1 MADRNH
7 GGGVW
12 SVVLGLAGGAVGR
25 IIAGILAGLLAA
37 FGLVQTKPEAV
48 LPVDRLQQV
57 ARPDPFTGTEGRE
70 LERRIRELE
79 RVQAI
84 DDQHRLDAA
93 TGYTRIREL
102 ERRCQENNSRI
113 TAVEAWLNR
122 LEDQSFREWRD

>member
-1 MADRNH
+1 MVDRNN
-7 GGGVW
+7 GRGVW
-12 SVVLGLAGGAVGR
+12 GVFLGLAGGAVGR
-25 IIAGILAGLLAA
+25 IIAGVLAGLLAA
-37 FGLVQTKPEAV
+37 FGLVQTQPEAV
-48 LPVDRLQQV
+48 LPVDRWQQV

-70 LERRIRELE
+70 LEQRIRELE
-79 RVQAI
+79 RLQAI

-122 LEDQSFREWRD
+122 LDDRSFRAWSE